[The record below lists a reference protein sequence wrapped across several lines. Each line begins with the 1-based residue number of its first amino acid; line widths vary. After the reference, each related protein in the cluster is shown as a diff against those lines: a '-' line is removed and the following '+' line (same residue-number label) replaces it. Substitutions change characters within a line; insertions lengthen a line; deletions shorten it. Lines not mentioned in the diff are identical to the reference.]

1 MAARSCGAARQS
13 WEIQIEVSH
22 AEPRRAPWPCNASQQ
37 PTAPPPIAHG
47 AFSLP
52 RPFVRDATSNIRRFG
67 VAEHLWRRRAAARLA
82 LRCRRSSG
90 PHRAAGARARRRR
103 SRMAAYRQC
112 AHGRVRRGN
121 CALPAPLR
129 LRPAALRHPSCVAS
143 CGPARSFRSVQA
155 ESQRWAAS
163 DASGSTVPSGMPLV
177 VSSVRAAP
185 LLPLWLEVHGGRG
198 AQLLALARVHGSPQ
212 RAEAAGRGGKPG
224 SPWAA
229 DPLGGSA
236 VQCAKEGSRMRWVGG
251 YAHGMQRRMGTGPA
265 RFVGTRRGFFFGA
278 GLPRTVPPH
287 AVPSASATCVSYC
300 VAGVC

>member
-1 MAARSCGAARQS
+1 M
-13 WEIQIEVSH
+13 
-22 AEPRRAPWPCNASQQ
+22 
-37 PTAPPPIAHG
+37 
-47 AFSLP
+47 
-52 RPFVRDATSNIRRFG
+52 
-67 VAEHLWRRRAAARLA
+67 AEHLWRRRAAARLP

-236 VQCAKEGSRMRWVGG
+236 VQCAKEGSRCDGWVCPRHAA
-251 YAHGMQRRMGTGPA
+251 AHGWAQVRHASSA
-265 RFVGTRRGFFFGA
+265 RGGGFFFGA
-278 GLPRTVPPH
+278 GLPRTVPAH